1 MSHPDRGMERGPVGV
16 TPLVPSFLDRP
27 VRLGFRTLNRVVR
40 PLAKRGL
47 ASPFP
52 VGAGLVVLET
62 TGRTTG
68 LRREVPL
75 LGARFGDRVV
85 VSTVR
90 GRSQWMRN
98 VEADPSIHVWLD
110 GRRRP
115 GTATVQDGSLRV
127 ATLAVG

>member
-1 MSHPDRGMERGPVGV
+1 MR
-16 TPLVPSFLDRP
+16 SFLDHP

-47 ASPFP
+47 GSPFP

-62 TGRTTG
+62 TGRTSG
-68 LRREVPL
+68 IRREVPL
-75 LGARFGDRVV
+75 LAARLGDRVI

-90 GRSQWMRN
+90 GRSQWIRN
-98 VEADPSIHVWLD
+98 VQADPSIHVWLD
-110 GRRRP
+110 GRRQA
-115 GTATVQDGSLRV
+115 GTATIQDGTLRV